1 MSNLN
6 DRQQAAYSQLD
17 WMAGGA
23 MGDVVEELH
32 KEGHVSDAHYVT
44 ACRFLHDLRR
54 SHGTSDGI
62 VGQLCERVQ
71 TSTRERLAPPGGG
84 DFDAYERVRRVLDG
98 LFGHERRLIGFLVVQ
113 KELAR
118 GSLSD
123 FGRQMSGYKTNKT
136 TRAYAVGR
144 INGLLASIAELYG

>member
-6 DRQQAAYSQLD
+6 DRRHAVALQLD

-23 MGDVVEELH
+23 MGDVLEELH
-32 KEGHVSDAHYVT
+32 KEGHVSDAHYVAT
-44 ACRFLHDLRR
+44 CRFLHDLRR

-62 VGQLCERVQ
+62 VGQMCERVQ

-84 DFDAYERVRRVLDG
+84 DPDAWVRVMRALNG
-98 LFGHERRLIGFLVVQ
+98 LAWHERMLFSYLVRQ

-123 FGRQMSGYKTNKT
+123 FGRQVSGYKTNKT

-144 INGLLASIAELYG
+144 INSLLASIAELYG